1 MRLDVYIATK
11 LWVSRNRAQFF
22 VKQWKIQVNGKIITK
37 VAYEI
42 EAEDH
47 ILENIDDINY
57 VARSALKL
65 KWFLEENNIDIYQ
78 KNCIDVWASTWGF
91 TQILLEKWANKIYA
105 IDVGTSQLHPILQWN
120 QKIISIENTDI
131 RKFDPHILK
140 DQIDIITCDISF
152 ISLSLVIDAIINVMD
167 IHTIAILLFKPQFE
181 VGSENLTKQGVPKS
195 QKIIDEELNNFLLI
209 LRKKWVQI
217 NLVCQ
222 SKLAGEKG
230 NNEFFILIK

>member
-42 EAEDH
+42 EPEDKVW
-47 ILENIDDINY
+47 ENIEDINY

-65 KWFLEENNIDIYQ
+65 KWFLEAHNIDIHQ

-91 TQILLEKWANKIYA
+91 SQILLEKWANKIYA
-105 IDVGTSQLHPILQWN
+105 IDVGTSQLHPILQSN

-131 RKFDPHILK
+131 RKFDTHILK
-140 DQIDIITCDISF
+140 DEIDIITCDISF
-152 ISLSLVIDAIINVMD
+152 ISLSLVIDAIINLMD
-167 IHTIAILLFKPQFE
+167 IHTMVILLFKPQFE
-181 VGSENLTKQGVPKS
+181 VWGENLTKQWVPKN
-195 QKIIDEELNNFLLI
+195 QKIIDEKLNNFLLI

-217 NLVCQ
+217 DLVCQ